1 MMELKCVID
10 SCAKSRGGKGLTMF
24 SSPINILFFAYCE
37 ISDIFTEGLLFS
49 YLLKRVRYTMQ
60 PFPIPTSLP

>member
-49 YLLKRVRYTMQ
+49 YLLKRVR
-60 PFPIPTSLP
+60 